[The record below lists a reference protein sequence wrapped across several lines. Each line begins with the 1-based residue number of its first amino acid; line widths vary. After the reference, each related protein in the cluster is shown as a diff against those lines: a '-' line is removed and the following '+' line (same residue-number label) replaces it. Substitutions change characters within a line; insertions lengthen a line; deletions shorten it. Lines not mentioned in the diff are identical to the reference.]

1 MSVDVVEEVLGATVT
16 ELERNQHKL
25 AHPGPKDDVDVI
37 AVNFYKFI
45 LNAMKIRYNLLFYYR
60 KRWIVT

>member
-1 MSVDVVEEVLGATVT
+1 MSVDVVEEVLGATVI

-37 AVNFYKFI
+37 AVNFRI
-45 LNAMKIRYNLLFYYR
+45 LIVLRMGYNLLFDYR
-60 KRWIVT
+60 KRWIVM